1 MDIGST
7 QACCSVRREPRREW
21 GFCSGS
27 ETSGGIGCPSPF
39 ESSLFLSFDRALGLL
54 LARLGVGGSTSPE
67 DSPAA
72 VAIAAVIVVE
82 GVVAE
87 EMG

>member
-1 MDIGST
+1 M
-7 QACCSVRREPRREW
+7 
-21 GFCSGS
+21 
-27 ETSGGIGCPSPF
+27 
-39 ESSLFLSFDRALGLL
+39 FLSFDRALGLL
-54 LARLGVGGSTSPE
+54 LARLGVGGSASPE